1 MVECNSIECSMMSAV
16 SVVKSRE
23 CSGVQGS
30 KYSGVQF
37 VPQSL
42 KFSADQKRQLKLE
55 NQK

>member
-1 MVECNSIECSMMSAV
+1 MMSAV